1 MPVGRDSSADET
13 HWDER
18 GLAASE
24 SETDAVCYPGAPAFL
39 NRYADWS
46 QRRAV
51 DALLGLVGEV
61 AGKRALD
68 VGCGTGRWTELLGA
82 RGADVVG
89 IDRSETMLAE
99 ARRRRP
105 RLDFR
110 PMSATALDFADDS
123 FDLAT
128 AVTVVQHL
136 DPADQGVAAAEIARV
151 VRPGGHVLAV
161 DRVGRASDFAAGHG
175 THPRSRDGWRDLW
188 RDAGGEL
195 VARRGQEFSYPLAL
209 AALGRS
215 SAAPAPAD
223 GRTHRRGGRGWRR
236 AVLATLVCAS
246 YGTEVVAG
254 WVPGAPATHVA
265 ALYVVR

>member
-1 MPVGRDSSADET
+1 MPSSRDRSADES

-18 GLAASE
+18 GLAAGE

-51 DALLGLVGEV
+51 EALIALVGEL
-61 AGKRALD
+61 AGKHALD
-68 VGCGTGRWTELLGA
+68 VGCGTGRWTELLA
-82 RGADVVG
+82 VRGAAVIG

-99 ARRRRP
+99 ARRRR
-105 RLDFR
+105 RGLDFR
-110 PMSATALDFADDS
+110 RMGATRLEFPDDS
-123 FDLAT
+123 FHFAT
-128 AVTVVQHL
+128 VVTVIQHL
-136 DPADQGVAAAEIARV
+136 EPADQALAAAEIARV

-161 DRVGRASDFAAGHG
+161 DRVGRESAFAAGHG
-175 THPRSRDGWRDLW
+175 TYPRTRDGWGSLW
-188 RDAGGEL
+188 RTAGVEL
-195 VARRGQEFSYPLAL
+195 VARRGQEFSYPLAA

-215 SAAPAPAD
+215 SAGPAAI

-236 AVLATLVCAS
+236 VVLAALVGAS
-246 YGTEVVAG
+246 YATEVVAS